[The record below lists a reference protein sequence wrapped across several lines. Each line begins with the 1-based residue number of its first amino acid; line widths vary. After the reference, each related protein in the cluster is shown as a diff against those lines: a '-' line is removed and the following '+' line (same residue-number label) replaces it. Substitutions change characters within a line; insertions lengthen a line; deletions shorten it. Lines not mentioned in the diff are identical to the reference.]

1 MTDSPPPRPRD
12 IMRNNANLI
21 MEAVPWARHLGFELI
36 EIGDGRATASVNW
49 REDLVGDPDTGVIAG
64 GVITALLDNLCGVAT
79 GAALEEYKSMATVD
93 LRIDY
98 MRPATKGETVF
109 AEAECYH
116 LTRSIAFCRA
126 SAYHGEKDRMI
137 ATAAATFALNDI
149 SRWKGG
155 AVAAAAE
162 KAGIKT

>member
-1 MTDSPPPRPRD
+1 MTDNPPPRPRD
-12 IMRNNANLI
+12 IMRKNAGLI
-21 MEAVPWARHLGFELI
+21 MQAVPWARHLGFELV
-36 EIGDGRATASVNW
+36 EIGEARATAKVEW

-79 GAALEEYKSMATVD
+79 GAALEEYKSMATLD

-98 MRPATKGETVF
+98 MRPATKGETIL

-126 SAYHGEKDRMI
+126 SAFHGDKDLTI
-137 ATAAATFALNDI
+137 ATAAAAFALNDI
-149 SRWKGG
+149 SRFSGG
-155 AVAAAAE
+155 TLAKAAAD
-162 KAGIKT
+162 AGIKP